1 MSLALGKAQV
11 RSKTPR
17 LGEGTYMARISS
29 IVDIGVQPMTD
40 WQTHEPTESKPR
52 VLITWTLPTETIER
66 EQEDGTVENVPRV
79 LSKEYTL
86 SNHEKSN
93 IVKLVMALKP
103 DCKVLNELLDRE
115 CMLSVGSTNK
125 DANKKA
131 TEASN
136 DKVEAVVKTPKGMTV
151 DPLPHDAIFFDFDD
165 PNEENYMFL
174 PHWIQGKIKDAEN
187 YSGFADSWGE
197 QEESA

>member
-1 MSLALGKAQV
+1 MSLALGKTQT

-29 IVDIGVQPMTD
+29 IVDLGVQPMTD

-66 EQEDGTVENVPRV
+66 DRDDGTTETLPRV

-93 IVKLVMALKP
+93 IVKLVLALKP
-103 DCKVLNELLDRE
+103 DCKVLNEMLDTE
-115 CMLSVGSTNK
+115 CMVSVGSTVN
-125 DANKKA
+125 D
-131 TEASN
+131 N
-136 DKVEAVVKTPKGMTV
+136 DKIVSVVKSPKGMTV
-151 DPLPHDAIFFDFDD
+151 DALPHGAAFFDFDNPD
-165 PNEENYMFL
+165 EESYMFL
-174 PHWIQGKIKDAEN
+174 PHWIQGKIKEAEN
-187 YSGFADSWGE
+187 YSGFADQWGVDDGE
-197 QEESA
+197 L

>member
-1 MSLALGKAQV
+1 MSLALGQAQV

-17 LGEGTYMARISS
+17 LGEGTYMARICS

-52 VLITWTLPTETIER
+52 VLITWTLPTETVER
-66 EQEDGTVENVPRV
+66 EQEDGTVENIPRV

-103 DCKVLNELLDRE
+103 DCKVLNELLDIE
-115 CMLSVGSTNK
+115 TMVSVGSTVN
-125 DANKKA
+125 D
-131 TEASN
+131 N
-136 DKVEAVVKTPKGMTV
+136 DKVVSVVKSPKGMTV
-151 DPLPHDAIFFDFDD
+151 DALPHPPIFFDFDD
-165 PNEENYMFL
+165 PNQENYMFL

-187 YSGFADSWGE
+187 YSGFADGWGVKE
-197 QEESA
+197 DD